1 MSAPPPSSVATPQP
15 APPPPQLLSGVY
27 RDYRQNRIS
36 LLHPEYGT
44 GRADRAAAAAAA
56 ATVCGG
62 RIGGD
67 QPNLHAAPP
76 AGVVCVDS
84 GSMGGLH
91 GGGQQP
97 LKKIRLQDKEG
108 MQPLRI
114 DTRVCSDKVKFPSLF
129 MMHVDF
135 ENILNI

>member
-1 MSAPPPSSVATPQP
+1 MSFLRYQQVPPTSAPPPVSAPPPSSVAAPQP
-15 APPPPQLLSGVY
+15 APPPQLLSGVF

-36 LLHPEYGT
+36 LLHPEYGP

-56 ATVCGG
+56 AAVAGG
-62 RIGGD
+62 RIGCD
-67 QPNLHAAPP
+67 QSNLHTAPP

-84 GSMGGLH
+84 GSMAAQGGLQ

-114 DTRVCSDKVKFPSLF
+114 DTRVCID
-129 MMHVDF
+129 
-135 ENILNI
+135 